1 MLPRL
6 NKDGRTQ
13 PYTEKHGDLRRKKTA
28 CFRAYTDSVF
38 IDLEIQENV
47 MLERGK
53 CLVFKPCY
61 VVLYL
66 SDLLS
71 FNYRP
76 KWIHED

>member
-38 IDLEIQENV
+38 TDLEIQENV
-47 MLERGK
+47 WYLNHVTLFSIFQIYYRSTIVRNGFMK
-53 CLVFKPCY
+53 TKP
-61 VVLYL
+61 L
-66 SDLLS
+66 
-71 FNYRP
+71 
-76 KWIHED
+76 